1 MLEVFVT
8 EYRAEDI
15 SFELDLSQPLYEQ
28 VTEQMRQS
36 IARGGLETGS
46 RIPSIRE
53 LAQHL
58 KVNPNTVMRSYQELE
73 RDGLIETRI
82 GQGTYVTASEDKVK
96 AVRRSLARLAAEEYA
111 QTMRKLG
118 LDLKDARALLEEADW
133 Q

>member
-1 MLEVFVT
+1 MT

-15 SFELDLSQPLYEQ
+15 LFELDLSRPLYEQ

-36 IARGGLETGS
+36 IARGELETGS

-58 KVNPNTVMRSYQELE
+58 KVNPNTVMRAYQELE
-73 RDGLIETRI
+73 RDSLIETRI
-82 GQGTYVTASEDKVK
+82 GQGTYVTAAAERVE
-96 AVRRSLARLAAEEYA
+96 AVRRSLARSAANEYA
-111 QTMRKLG
+111 QSMRKLG
-118 LDLKDARALLEEADW
+118 LDFSDAKALLEEADW